1 LQKFR
6 LSAHLLGVFF
16 DDVFGSPVWFTQSA
30 VNTFVWVDDQKVR
43 AFIKAVYRAYFNTIG
58 VFALNAVFANNKSHL
73 KAPFYSRSKIMAGF

>member
-30 VNTFVWVDDQKVR
+30 VNTFVWVDDQSQLRVALVLYGYK
-43 AFIKAVYRAYFNTIG
+43 KAGSTCVDSGR
-58 VFALNAVFANNKSHL
+58 LS
-73 KAPFYSRSKIMAGF
+73 